1 MTELCLL
8 QGEKV
13 VCRGSGGAHGGEW
26 ERLAQQ
32 LEQNISI
39 LFVPLKN

>member
-1 MTELCLL
+1 MIELCLL

-13 VCRGSGGAHGGEW
+13 VRCGSVGAHGGEC
-26 ERLAQQ
+26 EHVAQQ